1 MSVRVCLS
9 AAMLA
14 VSLALIPVSS
24 ARAAEPELTA
34 EVKTAFDTRMFTV
47 APAEKGKT
55 YACFTRRYDARH
67 LAAHPDQKVSA
78 MKLLVTAE
86 WLDEDKVF
94 IRNFRLNVKFRNKR
108 DSYDSMGGCSHAIM
122 EEAGGEVRLS
132 CGVDCDGGGIG
143 IAMSKDND
151 ATVVRLEHV
160 RVWTHGKDLDDDDI
174 EKRGLNAGKDDGMF
188 RLDRTSL
195 DDCAPLISDRQELA
209 ELRGKK

>member
-9 AAMLA
+9 VAVLAAS
-14 VSLALIPVSS
+14 VALIPISA
-24 ARAAEPELTA
+24 ARAAEPELTTEAKA
-34 EVKTAFDTRMFTV
+34 EFDKRMFT
-47 APAEKGKT
+47 AEPAAKGKT

-86 WLDEDKVF
+86 WLDEDKAF
-94 IRNFRLNVKFRNKR
+94 IRGFHLGVKFRNTR
-108 DSYDSMGGCSHAIM
+108 GSYDSMGSCSHVQM
-122 EEAGGEVRLS
+122 EEANGEVRLG

-143 IAMSKDND
+143 IAMNKDND
-151 ATVVRLEHV
+151 ATIVRLEHV

-188 RLDRTSL
+188 RLDRTSI
-195 DDCAPLISDRQELA
+195 DDCASLISDRQELA

>member
-1 MSVRVCLS
+1 MSVRLFS

-14 VSLALIPVSS
+14 ATVCLIP
-24 ARAAEPELTA
+24 ANGLRAAEPDEVTA
-34 EVKTAFDTRMFTV
+34 EAKTAFDTRMFTV

-67 LAAHPDQKVSA
+67 LAAHPAQTVSA

-86 WLDEDKVF
+86 WLDEDKAF

-108 DSYDSMGGCSHAIM
+108 DSYDSLGGCHHAMM
-122 EEAGGEVRLS
+122 EEANGEVRLG

-143 IAMSKDND
+143 IAMNKDND
-151 ATVVRLEHV
+151 ATIVRLEYV

-188 RLDRTSL
+188 RLDRASL
-195 DDCAPLISDRQELA
+195 DDCASLISDRQELA
-209 ELRGKK
+209 ELRSKQ